1 MRELAEKLRL
11 LDRRIKSVNS
21 SIEHWHSC
29 SRSKSKDAVGA
40 EHCLN
45 REMAELER
53 LTTLKNRIEG
63 KLMSEIEA
71 EFGGSDA

>member
-1 MRELAEKLRL
+1 
-11 LDRRIKSVNS
+11 
-21 SIEHWHSC
+21 
-29 SRSKSKDAVGA
+29 
-40 EHCLN
+40 
-45 REMAELER
+45 MAELER